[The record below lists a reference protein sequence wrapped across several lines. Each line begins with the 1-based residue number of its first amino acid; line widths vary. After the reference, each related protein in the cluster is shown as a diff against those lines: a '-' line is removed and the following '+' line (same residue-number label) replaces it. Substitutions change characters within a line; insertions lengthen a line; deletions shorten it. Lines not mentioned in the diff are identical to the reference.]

1 MYYRTYNTF
10 ITIEP
15 HITKKYLTTF
25 QLILRRSHRILSSMQ
40 QKQGNLSSTSGI
52 TEYTK
57 QYINGE
63 WITSTNGAQSL
74 LDVFDSNTGQVFAR
88 APKGS
93 TADTARAIEA
103 ASDAFKSWSRTTLAE
118 RKIYLQKI
126 LQEYMKRQKEVGA
139 ALQKELGAP
148 KVFAERVQSNMFNM
162 HWATTL
168 ALAEPGAFA
177 WTEDMGNTLLVKE
190 PIGVVGCITPWNWPL
205 NQIAAKIAPAL
216 LAGCTVVLKPSE
228 ITPINAIL
236 VAEAIHA
243 VGLPKGVFNMV
254 MGTGPET
261 AELLSTHPK
270 VDMVSF
276 TGSTRVGRL
285 LHANGAESIKR
296 VRTEL
301 GGKSATVILDDA
313 TPTQIAA
320 MAGHV
325 IGNTGQ
331 SCNALSRMLVPES
344 RYEEA
349 VSIAKKVFESVTV
362 TNAMGGKMGD
372 IGPLA
377 SQMQFDK
384 VTGYIQKGIDEGARL
399 VTGGP
404 SRPDGF
410 DHGYFVQP
418 TIFADVNNQMSIARE
433 EIFGP
438 VLSIIPYKTEEE
450 AIDIAN
456 DTIYG
461 LNNGVA
467 SADMD
472 RAIAVASQLR
482 SGQVQI
488 NTPSGGAGAM
498 VPFGGYKQSGDGREW
513 GSHGLEEFLQVKAI
527 NKPKMK
533 KSKL

>member
-1 MYYRTYNTF
+1 M
-10 ITIEP
+10 
-15 HITKKYLTTF
+15 
-25 QLILRRSHRILSSMQ
+25 
-40 QKQGNLSSTSGI
+40 
-52 TEYTK
+52 
-57 QYINGE
+57 
-63 WITSTNGAQSL
+63 
-74 LDVFDSNTGQVFAR
+74 
-88 APKGS
+88 
-93 TADTARAIEA
+93 
-103 ASDAFKSWSRTTLAE
+103 
-118 RKIYLQKI
+118 QKI
-126 LQEYMKRQKEVGA
+126 MEEYKKRQKEVGE

-148 KVFAERVQSNMFNM
+148 KVFAEHIQSNMFNL
-162 HWATTL
+162 HWATFL
-168 ALAEPGAFA
+168 ALAEPGAYQ
-177 WTEDMGNTLLVKE
+177 WNEDMGNTLLVKE

-205 NQIAAKIAPAL
+205 NQIAVKIAPAL

-243 VGLPKGVFNMV
+243 SGLPKGVFNMV

-276 TGSTRVGRL
+276 TGSTRVGRI
-285 LHANGAESIKR
+285 LHANGAASIKR

-301 GGKSATVILDDA
+301 GGKSATVVLDDA
-313 TPTQIAA
+313 TADQIAA

-325 IGNTGQ
+325 IHNTGQ

-349 VSIAKKVFESVTV
+349 VGIAKKVFENVTV
-362 TNAMGGKMGD
+362 TNSMEGKMGD

-377 SQMQFDK
+377 SQMQFDT

-404 SRPDGF
+404 TRPDGF
-410 DHGYFVQP
+410 ESGYFVQP
-418 TIFADVNNQMSIARE
+418 TVFADVNNKMTIAQE

-438 VLSIIPYKTEEE
+438 VLSIIPYKTEAE

-488 NTPSGGAGAM
+488 NTPLGGAGMM

-527 NKPKMK
+527 NKPNKIP
-533 KSKL
+533 LL

>member
-1 MYYRTYNTF
+1 MFFQQLKQINKLQRNF
-10 ITIEP
+10 
-15 HITKKYLTTF
+15 TTTVM
-25 QLILRRSHRILSSMQ
+25 S
-40 QKQGNLSSTSGI
+40 KQGKKTAAGI
-52 TEYTK
+52 IEYSK

-63 WITSTNGAQSL
+63 WVTSTNGAQSFI
-74 LDVFDSNTGQVFAR
+74 DVYDSNNGQVFAR

-93 TADTARAIEA
+93 SIDTARAVEA
-103 ASDAFKSWSRTTLAE
+103 ASNAFASWSKTTVAE
-118 RKIYLQKI
+118 RKVYMQRI
-126 LQEYMKRQKEVGA
+126 LAEYMKRQKEVA
-139 ALQKELGAP
+139 ENLQKELGAP
-148 KVFAERVQSNMFNM
+148 KIFAERVQSNMFNM
-162 HWATTL
+162 HWAATL
-168 ALAEPGAFA
+168 ALAEPNAFA
-177 WTEDMGNTLLVKE
+177 WTEDLGDTLLVKE

-205 NQIAAKIAPAL
+205 NQISAKVAPAL

-236 VAEAIHA
+236 VAESIHA
-243 VGLPKGVFNMV
+243 AGLPKGVFNMV

-261 AELLSTHPK
+261 AQLLAEHPK

-276 TGSTRVGRL
+276 TGSTRVGRI
-285 LHANGAESIKR
+285 LHALGAESIKR

-301 GGKSATVILDDA
+301 GGKSATVVLEDA
-313 TPTQIAA
+313 TTDQIAK

-331 SCNALSRMLVPES
+331 SCNALSRLIVPES

-349 VSIAKKVFESVTV
+349 VSIAKKVFESVTI
-362 TNAMGGKMGD
+362 TDASGGQMGD
-372 IGPLA
+372 MGPLA

-404 SRPDGF
+404 SRPVGF
-410 DHGYFVQP
+410 DTGYFVQP
-418 TIFADVNNQMSIARE
+418 TVFADVHNKMTIAQE

-467 SADMD
+467 SANMD
-472 RAIAVASQLR
+472 RAMAVANQLR

-513 GSHGLEEFLQVKAI
+513 GSHGLEEMLQVKAI
-527 NKPKMK
+527 NKPRSKR

>member
-1 MYYRTYNTF
+1 MA
-10 ITIEP
+10 
-15 HITKKYLTTF
+15 
-25 QLILRRSHRILSSMQ
+25 SSIV
-40 QKQGNLSSTSGI
+40 N
-52 TEYTK
+52 YTK

-63 WITSTNGAQSL
+63 WVESTNGPDSL
-74 LDVFDSNTGQVFAR
+74 IDVFDSNTGEVFAR

-93 TADTARAIEA
+93 SEDTAKAVEA
-103 ASDAFKSWSRTTLAE
+103 AAEAFKTWSRTSVDE
-118 RKIYLQKI
+118 RREYLERI
-126 LQEYMKRQKEVGA
+126 LEEYSERQGEVA
-139 ALQKELGAP
+139 KNLQKELGAP
-148 KVFAERVQSNMFNM
+148 KDFAARVQSFMFNM
-162 HWATTL
+162 HWMTTL
-168 ALAEPGAFA
+168 GLAEEDAFE
-177 WTEDMGNTLLVKE
+177 WTEDMGSTLIVKE

-205 NQIAAKIAPAL
+205 NQIACKIAPAL

-228 ITPINAIL
+228 VTPINAIL

-243 VGLPKGVFNMV
+243 AGLPKGVFNMV

-261 AELLSTHPK
+261 AQLLAEHPK

-285 LHANGAESIKR
+285 LHAAGAKTLKR

-301 GGKSATVILDDA
+301 GGKSATVVLDDA
-313 TPTQIAA
+313 TPKQIAA
-320 MAGHV
+320 MAGNV
-325 IGNTGQ
+325 INNTGQ
-331 SCNALSRMLVPES
+331 SCNALSRLIVPRS

-349 VSIAKKVFESVTV
+349 VGIAKKVFESAHVVDASGGSVT
-362 TNAMGGKMGD
+362 D

-377 SQMQFDK
+377 SQMQYDK
-384 VTGYIQKGIDEGARL
+384 VNGYIKKGIEEGARL

-404 SRPDGF
+404 GRPDGF
-410 DHGYFVQP
+410 TKGYFVKP
-418 TIFADVNNQMSIARE
+418 TVFADVNNDMTIARE

-438 VLSIIPYKTEEE
+438 VLCIIPCDSEQE

-472 RAIAVASQLR
+472 RAMAVASQLR

-488 NTPSGGAGAM
+488 NTPLGGAGPM

-513 GSHGLEEFLQVKAI
+513 GKHGLEEFLQVKAI
-527 NKPKMK
+527 NKPRPRKPRK
-533 KSKL
+533 PKSKL